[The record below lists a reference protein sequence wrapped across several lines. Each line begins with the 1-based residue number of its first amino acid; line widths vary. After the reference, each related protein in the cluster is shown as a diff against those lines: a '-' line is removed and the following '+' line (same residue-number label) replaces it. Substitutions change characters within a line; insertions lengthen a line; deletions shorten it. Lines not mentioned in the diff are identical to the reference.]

1 MKILGFDL
9 ASLFKAPKVTEEP
22 VIPEPQTPMP
32 VEYNEVD
39 TDAPSANID
48 LWDDNTGPQEP
59 EDCTGENI
67 HKMMYEKSC
76 PPACT
81 IKRDEQVSENVWQQ
95 VWEGGS
101 ENFQGGSEEIHK

>member
-32 VEYNEVD
+32 VEYNEI
-39 TDAPSANID
+39 DATLPD

-59 EDCTGENI
+59 EECESM
-67 HKMMYEKSC
+67 HQMMYEASAPASC
-76 PPACT
+76 T
-81 IKRDEQVSENVWQQ
+81 VKRDSPQVNEDVWQQ

>member
-9 ASLFKAPKVTEEP
+9 ASLFKAPVVTEEP

-48 LWDDNTGPQEP
+48 LWDDNLGPQEP

-81 IKRDEQVSENVWQQ
+81 VKRDEVEDPWM
-95 VWEGGS
+95 GGS
-101 ENFQGGSEEIHK
+101 ENYQGHITGGSEQIHK

>member
-22 VIPEPQTPMP
+22 VIPEPQEPMP
-32 VEYNEVD
+32 VEYNEI
-39 TDAPSANID
+39 DATLPD
-48 LWDDNTGPQEP
+48 LWDDNIGPQEP

-81 IKRDEQVSENVWQQ
+81 VKRDSPQVNEDVWQQ

>member
-22 VIPEPQTPMP
+22 VIPDPQTPMP

-39 TDAPSANID
+39 ATLPD

-59 EDCTGENI
+59 EECDGDTI
-67 HKMMYEKSC
+67 HEMMYKASA

-81 IKRDEQVSENVWQQ
+81 IKRDAYDEACM
-95 VWEGGS
+95 GGS

>member
-22 VIPEPQTPMP
+22 VIPDPQEPMP
-32 VEYNEVD
+32 VEYNEI
-39 TDAPSANID
+39 DATLPD
-48 LWDDNTGPQEP
+48 LWDDNIGPQEP

-76 PPACT
+76 PAACT
-81 IKRDEQVSENVWQQ
+81 IKRDEQVSEEVWQQ

-101 ENFQGGSEEIHK
+101 EEIHK

>member
-1 MKILGFDL
+1 MKMLGFDL
-9 ASLFKAPKVTEEP
+9 ASLFKAPVVTEEP

-32 VEYNEVD
+32 VEYNEI
-39 TDAPSANID
+39 DATTD
-48 LWDDNTGPQEP
+48 LWDDNIGPQEP

-67 HKMMYEKSC
+67 HKMMYEASC

-81 IKRDEQVSENVWQQ
+81 VKRDEPDDPWV
-95 VWEGGS
+95 GGS

>member
-39 TDAPSANID
+39 ATTD
-48 LWDDNTGPQEP
+48 LWDDNIGPQEP

-81 IKRDEQVSENVWQQ
+81 LKRDEITGEL
-95 VWEGGS
+95 WEGGS

>member
-9 ASLFKAPKVTEEP
+9 ASLFKAPMVTEEP
-22 VIPEPQTPMP
+22 VIPEPQEPMP

-39 TDAPSANID
+39 ATLPD

-59 EDCTGENI
+59 EPCEDI
-67 HKMMYEKSC
+67 HQQMYDMSC
-76 PPACT
+76 AASCT
-81 IKRDEQVSENVWQQ
+81 IDRGGEEEEVWQQ
-95 VWEGGS
+95 VWGGGS

>member
-9 ASLFKAPKVTEEP
+9 ASLFKAPVVTEEP
-22 VIPEPQTPMP
+22 VIPEPQEPMP

-39 TDAPSANID
+39 ATLPP
-48 LWDDNTGPQEP
+48 LWDDTTGPQEP
-59 EDCTGENI
+59 EECESM
-67 HKMMYEKSC
+67 HQMMYEASA

-81 IKRDEQVSENVWQQ
+81 IKRDASYHELPEDNI
-95 VWEGGS
+95 GGS

>member
-1 MKILGFDL
+1 MKFLGFDL

-39 TDAPSANID
+39 TDAPSANVD
-48 LWDDNTGPQEP
+48 LWDDNLGPQEP

-67 HKMMYEKSC
+67 HQMMYEKSS

-81 IKRDEQVSENVWQQ
+81 VKRDAYDIACTP
-95 VWEGGS
+95 GGS

>member
-9 ASLFKAPKVTEEP
+9 LSLFKAPKVTEEP

-39 TDAPSANID
+39 ATLPD

-59 EDCTGENI
+59 EECDGDTI
-67 HKMMYEKSC
+67 HEMMYKASA

-81 IKRDEQVSENVWQQ
+81 VKRDAYDIACTP
-95 VWEGGS
+95 GGS
-101 ENFQGGSEEIHK
+101 ENFQGGSEQIHK

>member
-9 ASLFKAPKVTEEP
+9 ASLFRAPVVTEEP
-22 VIPEPQTPMP
+22 VIPEPQEPMP

-39 TDAPSANID
+39 VTLPD
-48 LWDDNTGPQEP
+48 LWDDNIGPQEP
-59 EDCTGENI
+59 VDCTGENI
-67 HKMMYEKSC
+67 HQMMYEASC

-81 IKRDEQVSENVWQQ
+81 IKRDASYHELPEDNI
-95 VWEGGS
+95 GGS